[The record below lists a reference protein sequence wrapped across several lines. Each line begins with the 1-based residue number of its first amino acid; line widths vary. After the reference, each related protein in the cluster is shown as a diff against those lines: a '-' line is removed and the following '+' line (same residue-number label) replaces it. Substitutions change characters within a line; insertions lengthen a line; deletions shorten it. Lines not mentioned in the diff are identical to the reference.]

1 MTGAVVFI
9 TDVLY
14 QSTTVYIVGAA
25 AAAAFA
31 ILWFLIPLRRMAVGA
46 RSEPPEEPARG

>member
-14 QSTTVYIVGAA
+14 ENTTVYLVGIA

-31 ILWFLIPLRRMAVGA
+31 ILWFLIPLRRMAAGA
-46 RSEPPEEPARG
+46 GR